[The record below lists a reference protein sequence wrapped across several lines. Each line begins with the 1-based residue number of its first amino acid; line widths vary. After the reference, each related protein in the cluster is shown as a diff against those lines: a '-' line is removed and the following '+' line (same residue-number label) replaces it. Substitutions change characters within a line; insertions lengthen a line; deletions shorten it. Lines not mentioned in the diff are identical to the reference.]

1 MWITISSDHNPDSR
15 LRPSATAVHN
25 DGMNSKTKRKHTNG
39 FNEDRLMLISWA
51 APVLSQLVMLVIMI
65 AQRQWLYVAMLA
77 PGLISS
83 ALSLVSMA
91 LRSNQKQQHD
101 EPVSTTYAKV
111 VETARQNSHS
121 PFAAMPHMC
130 FERFYA
136 LDEDALPWRTITT
149 NMAFLHII
157 LPYRSHGAW
166 LVSHGSATI
175 RTACHGSRHHGFGK
189 IGIAHQLV
197 LVARHAIQP

>member
-83 ALSLVSMA
+83 ALSLASMA

-111 VETARQNSHS
+111 VETGSS
-121 PFAAMPHMC
+121 CCC
-130 FERFYA
+130 F
-136 LDEDALPWRTITT
+136 
-149 NMAFLHII
+149 
-157 LPYRSHGAW
+157 
-166 LVSHGSATI
+166 
-175 RTACHGSRHHGFGK
+175 
-189 IGIAHQLV
+189 
-197 LVARHAIQP
+197 

>member
-1 MWITISSDHNPDSR
+1 MWITISLRPQPDSR

-83 ALSLVSMA
+83 ALSLASMA

-111 VETARQNSHS
+111 VETARQNS
-121 PFAAMPHMC
+121 PFAVRRNAPIC
-130 FERFYA
+130 VSSGST
-136 LDEDALPWRTITT
+136 LWTRTRCLG
-149 NMAFLHII
+149 A
-157 LPYRSHGAW
+157 PSHE
-166 LVSHGSATI
+166 
-175 RTACHGSRHHGFGK
+175 HGFPPHHP
-189 IGIAHQLV
+189 AL
-197 LVARHAIQP
+197 